1 MKWVRSLY
9 EFVFGE
15 DPIERKKVLL
25 LGFSFFAAIG
35 SYTIAKELKD
45 SIFMS
50 VVGYEY
56 YPEAKFWSIF
66 VLIPLV
72 FIYSRVVDLL
82 KRHQVLMLMA
92 TVYAVGGLISAYY
105 FGHPTIGLLNTDAGR
120 GRLFGWVFYF
130 FVEGYSPFLV
140 SVIWAFVN
148 SVMKPDSVKSS
159 YVALTALKL
168 LGGVFTAFL
177 AWSFLTLQ
185 CSQCV
190 EVSDVASYQLLMI
203 FAALLLGLIPLFC
216 SILVRVVP
224 KDRLHGYENAYQ
236 YEKHQEET
244 HAKATG
250 TRAQLRDLLT
260 GMFSGV
266 WVLVRYPY
274 VFGIFLLSFFW
285 EVVNVSFNYVRL
297 GVGQEVAHGSVTKL
311 GAYLYGQIFFVQLA
325 GFLVVIFGA
334 RALVERLGV
343 RRSLMVVPLITGGMI
358 LAYLWLGGFLS
369 IGVTY
374 IIMRSVNYGVAGPLR
389 ESLYIPTTKATKFKA
404 KTWIDGFGAK
414 LAKASGSGYNIFTAF
429 VLRNGLVSEFTLHSI
444 FFGSIVAIW
453 TLVASLMGRTY
464 ERTVSQGSVI
474 GARE

>member
-15 DPIERKKVLL
+15 DPVERQKVLL

-35 SYTIAKELKD
+35 SYTLAKELKD

-56 YPEAKFWSIF
+56 LPEAKFWSIF

-72 FIYSRVVDLL
+72 FVYSRIVDVL

-92 TVYAVGGLISAYY
+92 ALYAVGGLVCAYY
-105 FGHPTIGLLNTDAGR
+105 FGHPTIGLPNTDSGR

-177 AWSFLTLQ
+177 AWAFLTLQ
-185 CSQCV
+185 CSHCV
-190 EVSDVASYQLLMI
+190 EVSDVVSYQILMI
-203 FAALLLGLIPLFC
+203 FAALLLALIPLFC
-216 SILVRVVP
+216 RILVRTVP
-224 KDRLHGYENAYQ
+224 RDRLHGYEKAYQ
-236 YEKHQEET
+236 YEKHQEEEQG
-244 HAKATG
+244 KITG
-250 TRAQLRDLLT
+250 FVPMMKDLFN

-266 WVLVRYPY
+266 YVLVRYPY

-297 GVGQEVAHGSVTKL
+297 GVGQTVAAGSVTKL

-325 GFLVVIFGA
+325 GFLVVLLGA
-334 RALVERLGV
+334 RALVERLGI
-343 RRSLMVVPLITGGMI
+343 RRSLMTVPLVTGGMI
-358 LAYLWLGGFLS
+358 LAYLWLDGLLS

-414 LAKASGSGYNIFTAF
+414 LAKASGSGYNIFTAY
-429 VLRNGLVSEFTLHSI
+429 VLRNGFVSEFFLHSV
-444 FFGSIVAIW
+444 FFGGIVAVW
-453 TLVASLMGRTY
+453 TLVASLMGQTY
-464 ERTVSQGSVI
+464 ERTIKRGSVI
-474 GARE
+474 GASE